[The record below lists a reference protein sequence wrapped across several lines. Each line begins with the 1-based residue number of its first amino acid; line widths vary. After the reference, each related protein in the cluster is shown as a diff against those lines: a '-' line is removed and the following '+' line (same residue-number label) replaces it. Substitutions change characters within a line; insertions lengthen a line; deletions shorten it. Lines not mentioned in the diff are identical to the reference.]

1 MSNALEASPV
11 SDGVRSNALAT
22 RWQAFRHDNPQ
33 VRIRDAARALG
44 VSELELVATGCG
56 NTATRLSADW
66 RHLVAEL
73 YRLGPVMALT
83 RNDHVVHEKIG
94 SYGRLSH
101 SGAMGTLQGA
111 IDLRLSFSRW
121 HHGFAVREE
130 SPRGVRESL
139 QFFDASGTAV
149 HKVYLTSD
157 STQAAYA
164 ELVER
169 YRSPDQGTAQPV
181 LPVVPALVSRPD
193 EQIDTPGLL
202 AHWQA
207 LQDTHDFNDLLKRF
221 GVDRLQALRL
231 AGKGLAHPVGVY
243 APRRLLEQVAVSGID
258 IMLFVASPG
267 VVQIHTGPVH
277 KLKALGPWF
286 NVLDDTFSLHLRE
299 DEIASA
305 WVVRKPTRDGTLNSL
320 EVFAGDGGLICQLF
334 GRRKPGQVEDPQ
346 WCALLD
352 GLCQGG
358 SA

>member
-1 MSNALEASPV
+1 MSNALEASHE
-11 SDGVRSNALAT
+11 SAGDMSNALAA
-22 RWQAFRHDNPQ
+22 RWQAFRRDNPK
-33 VRIRDAARALG
+33 VRIRDEARALG

-56 NTATRLSADW
+56 TTATRLSADW

-83 RNDHVVHEKIG
+83 RNDHVVHEKTG

-101 SGAMGTLQGA
+101 SGAMGTLLGD
-111 IDLRLSFSRW
+111 IDLRLFFSRW
-121 HHGFAVREE
+121 HHGFAVGEA
-130 SPRGVRESL
+130 SSHGVRESL

-157 STQAAYA
+157 SIQAAYT
-164 ELVER
+164 ELVAR

-181 LPVVPALVSRPD
+181 LPPAQRTD

-243 APRRLLEQVAVSGID
+243 APRRLLEQVAASGVD

-277 KLKALGPWF
+277 KLKVLGHWF

-305 WVVRKPTRDGTLNSL
+305 WVVRKPTRDGTVSSL

-334 GRRKPGQVEDPQ
+334 GRRKPGQAEDPKWRAQ
-346 WCALLD
+346 LE
-352 GLCQGG
+352 GLCQGE